1 MPLLNVANNNTPYHW
16 NGLCRW
22 HIRSENQIAAPPKTD
37 WRIILR
43 CYIGR
48 MVQQPTLNAIGY
60 LIQRI
65 INVPPISFIWM
76 TPVLSEYRPHVI
88 NHINITLIWF
98 HCQLVQ
104 NEKKKKTKKWSESLN
119 WDTADQSLHVIEK
132 QTNQKKKIAY
142 WERTSTKRNRIRIE
156 FDQRSTIDCDRTKCY
171 NESILFCLLHG
182 AQMTAINVWLA

>member
-104 NEKKKKTKKWSESLN
+104 NEKKKKKNKKMKRI
-119 WDTADQSLHVIEK
+119 IELRYRWPISTRDWE
-132 QTNQKKKIAY
+132 TNKPKKKNCVL
-142 WERTSTKRNRIRIE
+142 RTHV
-156 FDQRSTIDCDRTKCY
+156 
-171 NESILFCLLHG
+171 NE
-182 AQMTAINVWLA
+182 AQ

>member
-104 NEKKKKTKKWSESLN
+104 NEKKKKKTKKWSESLN
-119 WDTADQSLHVIEK
+119 WDSADQSLHVIEK
-132 QTNQKKKIAY
+132 QTNQKKKL
-142 WERTSTKRNRIRIE
+142 RTENARQRSAIE
-156 FDQRSTIDCDRTKCY
+156 FGLNSIKDQQLIATERNVTMNR
-171 NESILFCLLHG
+171 FCFVCCMGHKWR
-182 AQMTAINVWLA
+182 Q